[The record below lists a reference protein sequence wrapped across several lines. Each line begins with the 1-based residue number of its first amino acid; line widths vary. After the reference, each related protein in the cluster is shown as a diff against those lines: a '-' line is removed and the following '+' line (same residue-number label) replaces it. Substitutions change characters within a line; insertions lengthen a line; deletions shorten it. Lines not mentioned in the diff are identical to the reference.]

1 MPLSHRVPAR
11 REAAVKGVHIAVGVA
26 AIALN
31 GAAGLYGSWLWWWV
45 QPRAVWF
52 WRLLRAGQAVVVL
65 EAALGGVLDL
75 SHRKAPGLHLLYGL
89 LPLLVSFL
97 AEQLRIASAQMV
109 LDTRGLASAEA
120 VGELP
125 EREQRS
131 VVVAIVRREVGV
143 MTLSAL
149 VVVGLLVRAAGTA

>member
-1 MPLSHRVPAR
+1 MPLSRRVPAGR
-11 REAAVKGVHIAVGVA
+11 DAAVKGVHIAVGVA

-31 GAAGLYGSWLWWWV
+31 GAAGAYGAWLWWRV
-45 QPRAVWF
+45 EPRAVWF

-65 EAALGGVLDL
+65 EAALGGVLELTD
-75 SHRKAPGLHLLYGL
+75 HKAPGLHVLYGL

-109 LDTRGLASAEA
+109 LDTRGHESAAA
-120 VGELP
+120 VGKLP
-125 EREQRS
+125 EDQQRS
-131 VVVAIVRREVGV
+131 VVVAILRREVGV

-149 VVVGLLVRAAGTA
+149 VVVGLLARAAGTG